1 MQIEIVNSR
10 KEKLIIK
17 IILYLTIGCCPHE
30 IMKIKAERQLDCNWR
45 GDKNQEGM
53 ALRRTGLHED
63 LNSLWK
69 KKPQQQKSRWR
80 RSWLIYIFRR

>member
-1 MQIEIVNSR
+1 MKIEIVNSR
-10 KEKLIIK
+10 KEKLILN
-17 IILYLTIGCCPHE
+17 IILYLTIECCPHE

-53 ALRRTGLHED
+53 ALRRTGLHEG